1 MEIFRSQSIYSKN
14 YLNRGSERIAVST
27 YVINNFTIITPFL
40 LMIFKN
46 LKQNKPASFSV
57 WHSHSI
63 LVGTVYD
70 ALQREK
76 FSFMMNFILLNC
88 IMDDA

>member
-1 MEIFRSQSIYSKN
+1 MKESCSDF
-14 YLNRGSERIAVST
+14 
-27 YVINNFTIITPFL
+27 ITPFL

>member
-1 MEIFRSQSIYSKN
+1 MNVHSLVTHECLPKN
-14 YLNRGSERIAVST
+14 VH
-27 YVINNFTIITPFL
+27 ITPFL